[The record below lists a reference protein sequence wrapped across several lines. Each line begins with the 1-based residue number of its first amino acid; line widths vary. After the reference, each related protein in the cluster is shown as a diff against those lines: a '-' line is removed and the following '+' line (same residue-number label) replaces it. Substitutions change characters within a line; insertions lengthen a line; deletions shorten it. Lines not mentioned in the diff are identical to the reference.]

1 MALFPLDSETEMWLI
16 TLLHCSNA
24 AYRINGNGRWHVM
37 TDCGQMA
44 STFPQQQ
51 QPCNLLLI
59 KDQSNCASW
68 AHETRASSQGANR
81 HLVCG
86 FLG

>member
-24 AYRINGNGRWHVM
+24 AYRINGNGRWHMM

-44 STFPQQQ
+44 SPFPQQQ
-51 QPCNLLLI
+51 QPYMQPALDQGSVKLRLL
-59 KDQSNCASW
+59 
-68 AHETRASSQGANR
+68 GA
-81 HLVCG
+81 
-86 FLG
+86 